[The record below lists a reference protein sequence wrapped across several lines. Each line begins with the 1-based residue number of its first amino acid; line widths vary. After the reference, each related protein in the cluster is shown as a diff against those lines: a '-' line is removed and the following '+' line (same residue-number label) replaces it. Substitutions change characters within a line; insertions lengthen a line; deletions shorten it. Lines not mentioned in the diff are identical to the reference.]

1 MRSMIMTS
9 IPKTAGTTQ
18 HNSENM
24 AEPMVVNVAPYRPYC
39 TLWLALHQIF
49 PTFGQR

>member
-1 MRSMIMTS
+1 MIMTS
-9 IPKTAGTTQ
+9 VRKTAGTAQ
-18 HNSENM
+18 HNSETT
-24 AEPMVVNVAPYRPYC
+24 AESMVVNVTPYRPYC